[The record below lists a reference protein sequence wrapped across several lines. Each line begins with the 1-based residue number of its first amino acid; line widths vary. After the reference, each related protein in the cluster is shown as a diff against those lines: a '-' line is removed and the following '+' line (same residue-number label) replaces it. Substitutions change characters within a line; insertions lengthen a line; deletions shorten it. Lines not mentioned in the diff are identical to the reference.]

1 MPPPRTD
8 VSAERRTQIIEAAM
22 ACFTRKGYTNTTMDD
37 IVAESGLSKGAI
49 YWYFHSKD
57 DLFTTAMTSLFE
69 DWGQEAIA
77 ALVQHETTSEKLR
90 AGGRVMAGFC
100 CKAQGLFGL
109 FLEFWAQSDRREK
122 VGQFWADVLIQY
134 EKVIAAAIDEG
145 VQNGEF
151 KPVDAENLVWAIMA
165 AYDGLAAYVMLIPGL
180 DLERVSEVFVETL
193 LGGLVA
199 DEHGSGRHEE

>member
-1 MPPPRTD
+1 
-8 VSAERRTQIIEAAM
+8 M

-69 DWGQEAIA
+69 DWGQEAVA
-77 ALVQHETTSEKLR
+77 ELVQHETTSEKLR
-90 AGGRVMAGFC
+90 AGGRVMVDFC
-100 CKAQGLFGL
+100 RKAQGLFSL
-109 FLEFWAQSDRREK
+109 FLEFWAQSDRREQ
-122 VGQFWADVLIQY
+122 VGQFWAGVLIEY
-134 EKVIAAAIDEG
+134 EKVIAAIIDEG

-165 AYDGLAAYVMLIPGL
+165 AYDGLAAYIMLIPGL

-199 DEHGSGRHEE
+199 DEHGSGRQEE

>member
-1 MPPPRTD
+1 
-8 VSAERRTQIIEAAM
+8 M

-77 ALVQHETTSEKLR
+77 ELVQHETTSEKLH
-90 AGGRVMAGFC
+90 AGGRVMVDFC
-100 CKAQGLFGL
+100 RKAQGLFSL
-109 FLEFWAQSDRREK
+109 FLEFWAQSGRREQ
-122 VGQFWADVLIQY
+122 VGQFWADVLIEY
-134 EKVIAAAIDEG
+134 EKVIAAVIDEG

-165 AYDGLAAYVMLIPGL
+165 AYDGLAAYIMLIPGL

-199 DEHGSGRHEE
+199 DEHGSGRQEE